1 MDREPNF
8 RSSRAELEKIRR
20 TITAGMRQAMREAT
34 ASPITSRERCDVL
47 KRTAMHVSNR
57 VPLELWERLVG
68 RAFERGAGADVI
80 EVVAGMV
87 QKAFVEYLDARPG

>member
-1 MDREPNF
+1 
-8 RSSRAELEKIRR
+8 
-20 TITAGMRQAMREAT
+20 
-34 ASPITSRERCDVL
+34 VL

-57 VPLELWERLVG
+57 VPLELWEGLVG

-87 QKAFVEYLDARPG
+87 QKAFVEYLDAQPG